1 MSSET
6 IAVFGPDLA
15 VVKPRRWCN
24 FKKIMSEGRVGSLQ
38 SFSFKE
44 LFKGQLGL

>member
-6 IAVFGPDLA
+6 IDFFGPDLG
-15 VVKPRRWCN
+15 VIKPIRWCS

-38 SFSFKE
+38 SFSFE
-44 LFKGQLGL
+44 EFFKGQLGL